1 MLLNTIGLQRTP
13 AMTRSKEEPMT
24 SPKDATPPTEARL
37 PTPAERPT
45 WVELVNQERRLLD
58 GLVQFWRARSRHPPA
73 DVEKI
78 VARALEE
85 ALQECI
91 AEEKDDE
98 RADEMRRRAAA
109 RALAAMYLRGPRL
122 VYTRPLPIQAKT
134 IVARPDNK
142 PRRKPEVES
151 FQAMLDERRRRRP
164 HLVIDNTRQPD
175 EVAPAA

>member
-98 RADEMRRRAAA
+98 RADECAAA
-109 RALAAMYLRGPRL
+109 LRLAPWRPCTGEVRAWSTPGLFLSRPKPSSPAPTTNRVASRRLRASKRC
-122 VYTRPLPIQAKT
+122 
-134 IVARPDNK
+134 
-142 PRRKPEVES
+142 
-151 FQAMLDERRRRRP
+151 
-164 HLVIDNTRQPD
+164 
-175 EVAPAA
+175 